1 MTRSAT
7 QPPRFLPALSA
18 RQDSILALLFLALW
32 SAATIVLQWDIW
44 PEDLSALYIAGALW
58 QQGQPDLI
66 YATPFGFYGGTAAEW
81 IPIQQQLGIYD
92 LGSFPYV
99 YPPLWA
105 VLTAP
110 LTAAMSPQGFANAV
124 TCVQVP
130 MLAASAFLAMRILPL
145 PGAQLWLKSAIGV
158 ALLSTMIP
166 AYTALW
172 FNNPSI
178 TVNFLTLLAFE
189 RLGARRPVAAGAALA
204 LAASIKLSPAAFVLV
219 FLIDRQWRA
228 LASFAA
234 IGGGLG
240 LLSLALA
247 GWPLHGD
254 FLASLRAVADTALL
268 SAGNVSLRAALPAL
282 ASGLS
287 LAAPIPT
294 DEANHIIQ
302 TIPGWFAPLPG
313 LAGAALMIA
322 FGLALRD
329 LQGPLRRGF
338 GLLALSIIVPLF
350 GPLGWLH
357 YYVLPMLLLPGII
370 AVVPLRRS
378 LILFAALGLPSL
390 TVVFA
395 EIGRLP
401 WPSADYVWLMS
412 ALWLALLA
420 ALLTGLRRLPAGAK

>member
-204 LAASIKLSPAAFVLV
+204 L
-219 FLIDRQWRA
+219 
-228 LASFAA
+228 
-234 IGGGLG
+234 
-240 LLSLALA
+240 
-247 GWPLHGD
+247 
-254 FLASLRAVADTALL
+254 
-268 SAGNVSLRAALPAL
+268 
-282 ASGLS
+282 
-287 LAAPIPT
+287 
-294 DEANHIIQ
+294 DEAQ
-302 TIPGWFAPLPG
+302 F
-313 LAGAALMIA
+313 
-322 FGLALRD
+322 
-329 LQGPLRRGF
+329 
-338 GLLALSIIVPLF
+338 
-350 GPLGWLH
+350 
-357 YYVLPMLLLPGII
+357 
-370 AVVPLRRS
+370 
-378 LILFAALGLPSL
+378 
-390 TVVFA
+390 
-395 EIGRLP
+395 
-401 WPSADYVWLMS
+401 
-412 ALWLALLA
+412 
-420 ALLTGLRRLPAGAK
+420 